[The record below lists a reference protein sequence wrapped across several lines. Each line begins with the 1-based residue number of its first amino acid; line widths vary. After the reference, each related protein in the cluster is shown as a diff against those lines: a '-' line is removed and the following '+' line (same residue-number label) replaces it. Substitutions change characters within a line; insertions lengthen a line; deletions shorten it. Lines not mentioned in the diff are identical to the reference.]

1 MRRILALLSLFL
13 LFPPAWASV
22 VAVHL
27 GPQGAEVTRALEVRA
42 GEVTVEGLPPTLDI
56 AQLRVEP
63 AAGMSIRT
71 MDLRTD
77 FDPELQD
84 ARRRELQQNLHG
96 VEDRIALLEQEADDR
111 ALTRSLLGRVGS
123 GEQGVGEV
131 KTTVTQVRDA
141 LYRIAQ
147 EANEARGTR
156 RSLEK
161 EQARL
166 RAELKSLGQGHTQT
180 QSLVLDVAG
189 NDGTLRL
196 HYPVDQ
202 ARFEVRYRL
211 RLDSA
216 SQSVTIEPRLLISQN
231 TGTDW
236 SGVRLTASTTQ
247 PSYRLQVP
255 DPWVQVLRPR
265 RHQPAQATRAQPE
278 AALSMA
284 DAAMAAKGAA
294 ASEAQAQANT
304 YDIQLEVPGRIDL
317 PADNRPRPFAMP
329 TMRLDA
335 AVHARIVPQRDAAAY
350 VHAEWTMPADTAL
363 VAGSAEVLRDS
374 VVVGRSR
381 LPQLLPGQS
390 HAQGFGID
398 PALDVQ
404 VERDPLQRDE
414 SFFGG
419 TQRWLKVQT
428 VRIASAHAKPMAVHM
443 IDSVPVAGDDAI
455 SVELSG
461 AAPTARDIDNRKG
474 VHRWQTTLAP
484 GGEHQWRTQTTI
496 SAPADMPLD
505 L

>member
-1 MRRILALLSLFL
+1 MRRIIVLFSLSLL
-13 LFPPAWASV
+13 VSPAWASV

-27 GPQGAEVTRALEVRA
+27 GPQGAELTRSLEVGT
-42 GEVTVEGLPPTLDI
+42 GEVVVEGLPPSLDI
-56 AQLRVEP
+56 AQVRVEP
-63 AAGMSIRT
+63 AAGMSILG
-71 MDLRTD
+71 MDLRAD
-77 FDPELQD
+77 FDGALRQD
-84 ARRRELQQNLHG
+84 RRRELQQQLHD
-96 VEDRIALLEQEADDR
+96 VEDQLALLEREAEDR
-111 ALTRSLLGRVGS
+111 ELARALLGRVGT
-123 GEQGVGEV
+123 GEQGVGEI
-131 KTTVTQVRDA
+131 KTTVMQVRDA

-147 EANEARGTR
+147 QAIEARGKR
-156 RSLEK
+156 RTLVD

-166 RAELKSLGQGHTQT
+166 RAELQSLGQGNTHT

-196 HYPVDQ
+196 QYPVDE

-216 SQSVTIEPRLLISQN
+216 SQSVTLEPRLLVSQN

-265 RHQPAQATRAQPE
+265 QDQAVQTLRAQSE
-278 AALSMA
+278 AAMPMA
-284 DAAMAAKGAA
+284 DTAMSAKGAV
-294 ASEAQAQANT
+294 ASETQAQANT

-329 TMRLDA
+329 TVRLDA
-335 AVHARIVPQRDAAAY
+335 AVHARVVPQRDAAAY

-363 VAGSAEVLRDS
+363 VAGSAEVLRDG
-374 VVVGRSR
+374 VVVGRTR

-390 HAQGFGID
+390 HAQGFGVD

-404 VERDPLQRDE
+404 VQRDPPQRGE

-443 IDSVPVAGDDAI
+443 IDSVPVAGDEAI
-455 SVELSG
+455 SIELAG
-461 AAPTARDIDNRKG
+461 DAPSARDIDDRKG

-484 GGEHQWRTQTTI
+484 GGEHQWRTQIAI
-496 SAPADMPLD
+496 SAPADMD
-505 L
+505 LGL